1 MIGGHPNAT
10 GGVNQLLRGSIDEL
24 RISRG
29 LLPLGSLLAA
39 PYTPASGDANG
50 DGVPD
55 ECGSPCVA
63 DVNGDGV
70 VDGVDLGSVLADWG
84 STGAGLA
91 GDLDGDGTVNGV
103 DLGLVLAAWGG
114 C

>member
-1 MIGGHPNAT
+1 
-10 GGVNQLLRGSIDEL
+10 
-24 RISRG
+24 
-29 LLPLGSLLAA
+29 
-39 PYTPASGDANG
+39 
-50 DGVPD
+50 
-55 ECGSPCVA
+55 
-63 DVNGDGV
+63 
-70 VDGVDLGSVLADWG
+70 VLADWG